1 MMGSP
6 MARTNVN
13 YNTGGYVGDSIKVT
27 GDKIS
32 SKNIF
37 SPLQNFNNGGL
48 VGQVIELSD
57 GMPRRDDYP
66 RTPKGFREF
75 KKDYKNYLIQNK
87 NTTMQVAD
95 TKPTTQVVPPPSTN
109 NNVVQNY
116 NIQKEQKQQ
125 QYSGGG
131 GTKVPQINAEKYVS
145 KQKMR
150 TLGIMG

>member
-1 MMGSP
+1 MQGFQ
-6 MARTNVN
+6 
-13 YNTGGYVGDSIKVT
+13 GGGRVT
-27 GDKIS
+27 GSRKI
-32 SKNIF
+32 
-37 SPLQNFNNGGL
+37 
-48 VGQVIELSD
+48 D
-57 GMPRRDDYP
+57 G
-66 RTPKGFREF
+66 EALA
-75 KKDYKNYLIQNK
+75 N
-87 NTTMQVAD
+87 TMQVAD

-116 NIQKEQKQQ
+116 NIQKEQKKQ

>member
-1 MMGSP
+1 MQGFQ
-6 MARTNVN
+6 
-13 YNTGGYVGDSIKVT
+13 GGGRVRGGGVKSRVT
-27 GDKIS
+27 
-32 SKNIF
+32 
-37 SPLQNFNNGGL
+37 P
-48 VGQVIELSD
+48 
-57 GMPRRDDYP
+57 P
-66 RTPKGFREF
+66 
-75 KKDYKNYLIQNK
+75 
-87 NTTMQVAD
+87 TMQVAD

-131 GTKVPQINAEKYVS
+131 GGNVPQINAEKYVS